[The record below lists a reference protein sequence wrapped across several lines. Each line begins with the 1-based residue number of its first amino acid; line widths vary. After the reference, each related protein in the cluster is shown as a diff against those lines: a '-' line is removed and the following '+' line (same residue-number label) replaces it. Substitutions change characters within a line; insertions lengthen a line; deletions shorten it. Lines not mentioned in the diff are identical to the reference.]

1 MHTSNWTV
9 VRKLRLGDQV
19 QVPAAEIDALGSD
32 RVLAALGRRPGRAAR
47 GIALL
52 LVLLFSH
59 MENRIYQW
67 MSFWDAI
74 GMDG

>member
-1 MHTSNWTV
+1 MHTSYWTI

-32 RVLAALGRRPGRAAR
+32 RVLAALGHPGSATG

-52 LVLLFSH
+52 LDLLFSH
-59 MENRIYQW
+59 MENRIDWW
-67 MSFWDAI
+67 MSFLGCHW
-74 GMDG
+74 MDG